1 MFMKKWITGAITAS
15 LMMGVA
21 NISFAATNPFS
32 DVPADSWAYNA
43 ITTLADDGVIDGYPN
58 GTYQGQNTMT
68 RYEMAQIVARAMA
81 KTDLEKADKAIV
93 DKLAAEFAEELDNL
107 GVRVADLEKK
117 SDNIKWKGE
126 LKYKYVQANH
136 DVGKDKRSNKLEFK
150 LEPKAYIGNS
160 DWTANAKIEYT
171 LSPETDSNA
180 NGVKVSKAYVE
191 GPLLSAKVAA
201 GRIPL
206 DICQGMIFDDEVSGI
221 MADFG
226 SDVFNTNLTIGRY
239 SENDHDGKIPD
250 GKIAKD
256 VTADYYG
263 VQFDYTPN
271 DNLALNAGYILLNG
285 LDDDVDL
292 DLDVDD
298 NKANLWYA
306 GGKYNFDK
314 NIALVGQYLQNTDA
328 NSYDKAGSVEV
339 QYKGANA
346 KDAGSWGAYLGYR
359 HLGENVTIE
368 TAYDDADAGQKGLV
382 AGVEYVFA
390 QNIIGSLLYFDGKD
404 MKTDTDAN
412 TIYTSLKFKF

>member
-1 MFMKKWITGAITAS
+1 MFKKKLITSAITAS
-15 LMMGVA
+15 LMMGIA
-21 NISFAATNPFS
+21 STSFAATNPFS
-32 DVPADSWAYNA
+32 DVPADSWAYDA
-43 ITTLADDGVIDGYPN
+43 VTTLANDGVIDGYPD

-81 KTDLEKADKAIV
+81 RTDLEKADKAIV

-107 GVRVADLEKK
+107 GVRVSDLEKK

-136 DVGKDKRSNKLEFK
+136 DAKKDKRSNKLEFK

-171 LSPETDSNA
+171 MYPETDSNA
-180 NGVKVSKAYVE
+180 DGVKVSKAYVE
-191 GPLLSAKVAA
+191 GPLFGATVTA
-201 GRIPL
+201 GRTSL
-206 DICQGMIFDDEVSGI
+206 DICQGMIFDDEISG
-221 MADFG
+221 MTADFG
-226 SDVFNTNLTIGRY
+226 SDVFNTNIAIGRY

-250 GKIAKD
+250 GKTAKD
-256 VTADYYG
+256 ITADYYG

-271 DNLALNAGYILLNG
+271 DNLALNAGYILLSG
-285 LDDDVDL
+285 LDKDVEL

-314 NIALVGQYLQNTDA
+314 NVALVGQYLQNADA

-346 KDAGSWGAYLGYR
+346 KDAGSWGAYIGYR

-368 TAYDDADAGQKGLV
+368 TGYDEAAEGQKGLV
-382 AGVEYVFA
+382 AGVEYVFT
-390 QNIIGSLLYFDGKD
+390 QNVIGSLLYFDGKD
-404 MKTDTDAN
+404 LKTDTDAN
-412 TIYTSLKFKF
+412 TVYTSLKFKF